1 MMLFDMHYSRDN
13 APPMKQKLCTRV
25 DGSRICI
32 LEDMAS
38 SDRGDLMT
46 WHLAASLMSDA
57 IGNKADH
64 LTPQLIL
71 PC

>member
-1 MMLFDMHYSRDN
+1 MMLLDMHYSRDN

-38 SDRGDLMT
+38 GRGDLMT
-46 WHLAASLMSDA
+46 CH
-57 IGNKADH
+57 G
-64 LTPQLIL
+64 T
-71 PC
+71 